1 MHYLDKLIKYAY
13 DKNFNISLITNGVL
27 LNKKFI
33 EKNKNYIRM
42 IGISVDS
49 LLEETNI
56 ITGRHSEK
64 NIALNK
70 SEYIEKCKYIKD
82 ANIKLKINTLV
93 TKKL

>member
-82 ANIKLKINTLV
+82 AYIKLKINTLV